1 MNQGENPTIDGVN
14 DAEGFEETTAALS
27 LLGFNKQELSDM
39 FKVLAAILHL
49 GNVTIT
55 EAVAEED
62 GGVDSEG
69 SAISV
74 SSAWY
79 YILLRLSNDFS
90 LALGTA

>member
-1 MNQGENPTIDGVN
+1 MTGHQDKFHYLNQGENPTIDGVN
-14 DAEGFEETTAALS
+14 DAEEFEETTAALS
-27 LLGFNKQELSDM
+27 LLGFSKQELSDM

-49 GNVTIT
+49 GNVTIM

-74 SSAWY
+74 SSAY
-79 YILLRLSNDFS
+79 Y
-90 LALGTA
+90 